1 MSKSPSKEDPPN
13 QFPAGSLSP
22 PPTPILGQ
30 TIGRCIYLAVS
41 LTKRRL
47 RGVKWE
53 GPFRREEGSARVLAI
68 SARPLMSISPTP
80 LKSSFGQ
87 EKHASCSTINKGL
100 LTGKQMMRCCLL
112 CIFFCLCDWVFFV
125 LFCSLGKKQAIQAS
139 SKGAKKTKNKS
150 QLHELVTDL
159 ILFSITALM
168 LCTNKISPKNEIN
181 LYTPICQ

>member
-1 MSKSPSKEDPPN
+1 MSKSPSKEGPPS
-13 QFPAGSLSP
+13 QFPMGSLF
-22 PPTPILGQ
+22 PTPILGQ

-80 LKSSFGQ
+80 LKSLFGQ

-100 LTGKQMMRCCLL
+100 LTGKQIMRCCLF

-125 LFCSLGKKQAIQAS
+125 LFCFVLFFGKETGNSGKQ
-139 SKGAKKTKNKS
+139 
-150 QLHELVTDL
+150 
-159 ILFSITALM
+159 
-168 LCTNKISPKNEIN
+168 
-181 LYTPICQ
+181 

>member
-80 LKSSFGQ
+80 LKSLFGQ

-112 CIFFCLCDWVFFV
+112 CIFFSNVIGYFLFCFV
-125 LFCSLGKKQAIQAS
+125 LWKRNKKFRQAVKEQ
-139 SKGAKKTKNKS
+139 KRPKTKVN
-150 QLHELVTDL
+150 
-159 ILFSITALM
+159 FM
-168 LCTNKISPKNEIN
+168 NW
-181 LYTPICQ
+181 